1 MRNTKPMTYPTL
13 YYTHTD
19 SPLGPLLLTSDG
31 MALTGLFMTDHA
43 HGPSLPCLSRQ
54 TALVV

>member
-1 MRNTKPMTYPTL
+1 MRYNPLMVCATT

-43 HGPSLPCLSRQ
+43 HGPALPCLSRQ

>member
-1 MRNTKPMTYPTL
+1 MRYTKPMTHPTP
-13 YYTHTD
+13 YYTHCA

-31 MALTGLFMTDHA
+31 TALTDLFMTDHV
-43 HGPSLPCLSRQ
+43 HGPALPCLSRQ